1 MKRIVTILSVAFV
14 VMLGTLVVPKETMAA
29 SRTEVYIE
37 VGESYN
43 VSTKKVSSPVI
54 DALSSDEAKIVSTK
68 FNAKKT
74 QLTVKGLKAGT
85 AVFYV
90 NKNNTKNENRV
101 ITVKVHVIAKA
112 SSQTAILSNS
122 ISHAVSQDS
131 NKANQ
136 TVYIYSTRG
145 VKFTTT
151 CNNLPTSVSGDT
163 SGKAKVFTAS
173 SIYEVKDSAGNYDG
187 MKAWYLKPTTGIV
200 SNSRSYTAGNV
211 QKITTTYVRTDGYWT
226 SSNGRKHWTKTRV
239 VPVKV
244 YKLPTMQIYE
254 GTSIVSSLSMV
265 IGTPRTLTYSL
276 SNIENDTV
284 KKFECSAQDKNK
296 VDVKIENGK
305 VKLNPLAPTNGS
317 KINIIFNIVLDS
329 EIASHNGS
337 SYVTFTKYIP
347 ATVGEFS
354 KVDLV
359 SAENINKGIKLTW
372 TKNENAVEYKVY
384 RASNMIEG
392 FKCIG
397 KAKTNYYVDE
407 TAKYN
412 VDYTYKV
419 TAVSQNSIESDY
431 SNNLSGKREV
441 LKPTI
446 LKIEKVSQGL
456 YKISITGDKYD
467 GFEIYS
473 GDNKK
478 PLVSTDTNNAT
489 VRLNYGN
496 YKFYVRAFVK
506 EDGTKIYS
514 QYSDAFTKKI
524 VNPKKENATSNKTGK
539 SKINN
544 IKRKGKKAIV
554 KLKKVKG
561 VSGYEIVYYVKGH
574 SKAKRLVTTKKSSI
588 KVKVSKKAYCFK
600 VRTFKKNGSS
610 VSYSGFSK
618 VKILKKKK

>member
-1 MKRIVTILSVAFV
+1 M
-14 VMLGTLVVPKETMAA
+14 
-29 SRTEVYIE
+29 
-37 VGESYN
+37 
-43 VSTKKVSSPVI
+43 
-54 DALSSDEAKIVSTK
+54 
-68 FNAKKT
+68 
-74 QLTVKGLKAGT
+74 
-85 AVFYV
+85 
-90 NKNNTKNENRV
+90 
-101 ITVKVHVIAKA
+101 
-112 SSQTAILSNS
+112 
-122 ISHAVSQDS
+122 
-131 NKANQ
+131 
-136 TVYIYSTRG
+136 
-145 VKFTTT
+145 
-151 CNNLPTSVSGDT
+151 
-163 SGKAKVFTAS
+163 
-173 SIYEVKDSAGNYDG
+173 
-187 MKAWYLKPTTGIV
+187 
-200 SNSRSYTAGNV
+200 
-211 QKITTTYVRTDGYWT
+211 
-226 SSNGRKHWTKTRV
+226 
-239 VPVKV
+239 
-244 YKLPTMQIYE
+244 
-254 GTSIVSSLSMV
+254 
-265 IGTPRTLTYSL
+265 
-276 SNIENDTV
+276 
-284 KKFECSAQDKNK
+284 
-296 VDVKIENGK
+296 
-305 VKLNPLAPTNGS
+305 
-317 KINIIFNIVLDS
+317 
-329 EIASHNGS
+329 
-337 SYVTFTKYIP
+337 
-347 ATVGEFS
+347 
-354 KVDLV
+354 
-359 SAENINKGIKLTW
+359 
-372 TKNENAVEYKVY
+372 
-384 RASNMIEG
+384 
-392 FKCIG
+392 
-397 KAKTNYYVDE
+397 DE

-419 TAVSQNSIESDY
+419 TAVSQNNIESDY

-446 LKIEKVSQGL
+446 SKVEKVSQGL

-561 VSGYEIVYYVKGH
+561 VSGYEVVYYVKGH

>member
-1 MKRIVTILSVAFV
+1 MKRIVTIFGVLFAA
-14 VMLGTLVVPKETMAA
+14 MLGILIAPKETMAA
-29 SRTEVYIE
+29 SKTEVYIE

-43 VSTKKVSSPVI
+43 ISTKNVSSPVI
-54 DALSSDEAKIVSTK
+54 DALSADEAKIVSAK

-74 QLTVKGLKAGT
+74 QLTVKGSKEGT

-151 CNNLPTSVSGDT
+151 CSNLPTSVSEDT
-163 SGKAKVFTAS
+163 SGKAKAFTAS

-226 SSNGRKHWTKTRV
+226 SSNGTKHWVKTRV
-239 VPVKV
+239 VPVRV

-254 GTSIVSSLSMV
+254 GASIVNSLSMV

-276 SNIENDTV
+276 SNIENDTI
-284 KKFECSAQDKNK
+284 KKFECSAQDRNK

-305 VKLNPLAPTNGS
+305 VKLNPLALTNGS
-317 KINIIFNIVLDS
+317 KINVMFSIVLDS

-347 ATVGEFS
+347 VTVENFS

-359 SAENINKGIKLTW
+359 SAENVNNGIKLTW
-372 TKNENAVEYKVY
+372 TKNENAVKYKVY
-384 RASNMIEG
+384 RAFNMIEG

-397 KAKTNYYVDE
+397 ESKTNYYVDE

-412 VDYTYKV
+412 VNYTYKV
-419 TAVSQNSIESDY
+419 TAVSQNNIESED
-431 SNNLSGKREV
+431 SNILSGKRVV

-446 LKIEKVSQGL
+446 SKIEKVSRGL
-456 YKISITGDKYD
+456 YKISIAGQKYD

-478 PLVSTDTNNAT
+478 PLASTDTNNAT

-514 QYSDAFTKKI
+514 QYSDVFTKKI
-524 VNPKKENATSNKTGK
+524 VNPKKEKLTSNKTGK

-561 VSGYEIVYYVKGH
+561 VSGYEVVYYVKGH
-574 SKAKRLVTTKKSSI
+574 SKAKKLVTTKRTSI
-588 KVKVSKKAYCFK
+588 KVKVSRKAYCFK

-610 VSYSGFSK
+610 MSYSEFSK
-618 VKILKKKK
+618 VKTLKKKK